1 MVCANDRNH
10 PKEWT
15 LIEESIVEFWRIGG
29 SQALDAYD
37 EMLRKLVALA
47 DDIKNNIQQGLD
59 RVQWHNTVKTIIE
72 FRGVKI

>member
-10 PKEWT
+10 PKEWN

-29 SQALDAYD
+29 SQAHDAYD
-37 EMLRKLVALA
+37 EMQRKLVALA

-72 FRGVKI
+72 FWGVKI